1 VHDLFDILGLPVNA
15 PASEVRRVCAR
26 RPRRLHPDFGGR
38 EPRVLPRASG
48 SAASRDSNEI
58 DRDLVAIDFVRVADL
73 VDRIQA
79 TFFGNAR

>member
-48 SAASRDSNEI
+48 SAASRDE
-58 DRDLVAIDFVRVADL
+58 VAIDFVRVADL